1 MVGRGFVF
9 FPLIIHAFDLLVSSV
24 GALAVRLRKPSHEV
38 SRIDILRKPA
48 FLVHVSAIE
57 RG

>member
-48 FLVHVSAIE
+48 FLVHVSAI
-57 RG
+57 